1 MRNPHNPL
9 GGALCHETWWEKDRM
24 LYGNTARG
32 LTVNVN
38 SGFLVGFFF
47 FPTIQLLALQYLN
60 QQFLKW
66 WRQLS
71 SGAVWHSHGKGNR
84 NSPAIALLT
93 CSHSFQ
99 QTSLRETKNSE
110 LQPLM

>member
-47 FPTIQLLALQYLN
+47 FFPHNTIACTSVFKSTVFEVVEAAFLRSSLA
-60 QQFLKW
+60 FPW
-66 WRQLS
+66 E
-71 SGAVWHSHGKGNR
+71 GK
-84 NSPAIALLT
+84 
-93 CSHSFQ
+93 
-99 QTSLRETKNSE
+99 
-110 LQPLM
+110 